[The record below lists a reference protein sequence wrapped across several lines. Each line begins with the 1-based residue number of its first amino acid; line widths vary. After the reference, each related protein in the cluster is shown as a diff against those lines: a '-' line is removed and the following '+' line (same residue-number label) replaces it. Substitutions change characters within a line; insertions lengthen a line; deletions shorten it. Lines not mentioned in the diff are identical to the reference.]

1 MFYVSNRE
9 ITCPEVEF
17 TFESDS
23 DKEDNNVEEEKNHET
38 GEVNPNL
45 VYDKDEKKEN

>member
-9 ITCPEVEF
+9 ITCPEVEL

-23 DKEDNNVEEEKNHET
+23 DKEDNIVEEEKNSET

-45 VYDKDEKKEN
+45 VYDEDEKKEN